1 MRCTF
6 EVLQRSSQ
14 NKTNKMKA
22 TNSQIK
28 KANKG
33 LNSRGLNMTLLS
45 DGNLHVGIVSILDMR
60 NEDVLNTLNHVRKS
74 IRENNN
80 LNEILWMSFFN

>member
-1 MRCTF
+1 MKA
-6 EVLQRSSQ
+6 
-14 NKTNKMKA
+14 NKT
-22 TNSQIK
+22 QIK

-60 NEDVLNTLNHVRKS
+60 NEDVLNTLDHVRKS

>member
-1 MRCTF
+1 
-6 EVLQRSSQ
+6 
-14 NKTNKMKA
+14 MKV
-22 TNSQIK
+22 TKSQIK

-60 NEDVLNTLNHVRKS
+60 NEDVLNTLDHVRKS

>member
-1 MRCTF
+1 
-6 EVLQRSSQ
+6 
-14 NKTNKMKA
+14 MKS
-22 TNSQIK
+22 TKSQIK

-33 LNSRGLNMTLLS
+33 LNLRGLNMTKLH
-45 DGNLHVGIVSILDMR
+45 DGSLHVGIVSVLDMR
-60 NEDVLNTLNHVRKS
+60 NDDVLNTLEHVKRE